1 MPPSKA
7 SRHWCCRARHRSR
20 SRTAGC
26 RYTSLPCTTTRAA
39 RYRRV
44 RVATFRANL
53 SNFDP
58 ALTGEASRGRVEL
71 ERRRVQ
77 CHQVQASTLDGAEE
91 RTLARLQAR
100 PRGRAATMA
109 TSLPGRGRCAGC
121 RKRQAARFLV
131 LESESYVCV
140 RACVCFSVCF
150 DTRPRQSSP
159 GIPPYTCAMHR
170 SIVRAF
176 IRANGSHDATCAG
189 LVSPTSHEADEESP
203 PPTSGSLDSMLDYL
217 VATKLSFEI
226 CTPRSLIT
234 AVSSRLSD

>member
-1 MPPSKA
+1 MPIYLTLIPRSQEKRAEGVLSLNGAVFNAIKSKRRL
-7 SRHWCCRARHRSR
+7 SMVLKNGRSLVFKPALVAELPQWQQAFQVAGVAPAAVSAKPR
-20 SRTAGC
+20 GSSSSSQSRTSVSVC
-26 RYTSLPCTTTRAA
+26 PC
-39 RYRRV
+39 
-44 RVATFRANL
+44 
-53 SNFDP
+53 
-58 ALTGEASRGRVEL
+58 
-71 ERRRVQ
+71 
-77 CHQVQASTLDGAEE
+77 
-91 RTLARLQAR
+91 
-100 PRGRAATMA
+100 
-109 TSLPGRGRCAGC
+109 
-121 RKRQAARFLV
+121 
-131 LESESYVCV
+131 VCV
-140 RACVCFSVCF
+140 CVCFSVCF